1 MGLTSSSTGFAAAET
16 SLEIKRRS
24 PDDRV
29 VAIAGNPNVGKSTIF
44 NALTGMRQHTGNW
57 PGKTV
62 AAAQGFCETE
72 RSGYVLVDIP
82 GTYSL
87 LAHSAEEEAARDFLC
102 FGGAE
107 AAVVVCDEAGDYA
120 VSLLSGHLGGANRL
134 ARAIAGITG
143 GKPVI
148 TTATDVRKLM
158 AFDELAARFRYRLLN
173 PKALVRIAT
182 AMLDGEALEL
192 TMPPALFQNFYAD
205 NPEFRYQGASPDGA
219 IQVRHAASDTVLRLE
234 KLRYAVGVGCRRNA
248 PAEEIAAAVDAA
260 LETAGL
266 VYDDIDCFAS
276 IDLKQDEAGLLEAAK
291 NAGKTVRFFTAAEL
305 NRIEVPHPSLAAR
318 EKLGVNSVSEAA
330 ALLAAGP
337 GAQLVLDKQIHSQAT
352 VAIAEVKS

>member
-1 MGLTSSSTGFAAAET
+1 MQERRAAGDT
-16 SLEIKRRS
+16 
-24 PDDRV
+24 V
-29 VAIAGNPNVGKSTIF
+29 
-44 NALTGMRQHTGNW
+44 MRQ
-57 PGKTV
+57 
-62 AAAQGFCETE
+62 
-72 RSGYVLVDIP
+72 
-82 GTYSL
+82 
-87 LAHSAEEEAARDFLC
+87 
-102 FGGAE
+102 
-107 AAVVVCDEAGDYA
+107 
-120 VSLLSGHLGGANRL
+120 
-134 ARAIAGITG
+134 
-143 GKPVI
+143 
-148 TTATDVRKLM
+148 
-158 AFDELAARFRYRLLN
+158 
-173 PKALVRIAT
+173 
-182 AMLDGEALEL
+182 
-192 TMPPALFQNFYAD
+192 
-205 NPEFRYQGASPDGA
+205 
-219 IQVRHAASDTVLRLE
+219 E

-305 NRIEVPHPSLAAR
+305 NRLDVPHPSLAAR